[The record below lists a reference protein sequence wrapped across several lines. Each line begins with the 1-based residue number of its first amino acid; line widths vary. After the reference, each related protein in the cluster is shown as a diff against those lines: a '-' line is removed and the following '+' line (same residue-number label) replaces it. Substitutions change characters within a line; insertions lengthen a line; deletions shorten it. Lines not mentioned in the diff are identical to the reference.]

1 MFKESKISTSFT
13 PEASAVVYPGDCLEL
28 LKQIPDETV
37 QLVVTSPPYNLG
49 KEYEQKLELEHYFE
63 QQKTVI
69 TECVR
74 ILKPTGSICWQVGN
88 YVEKGKK
95 GFISPLDAVLCPV
108 FWNLGLKMR
117 NRIIWHFEHG
127 LHCSQRFSGRYE
139 SIIWFTKTDEEQ
151 LGSHLHMSYYA

>member
-49 KEYEQKLELEHYFE
+49 KEYEQKLELEHYLE

-69 TECVR
+69 TR
-74 ILKPTGSICWQVGN
+74 IKRGRFYLIDMAGI
-88 YVEKGKK
+88 
-95 GFISPLDAVLCPV
+95 VL
-108 FWNLGLKMR
+108 LG
-117 NRIIWHFEHG
+117 
-127 LHCSQRFSGRYE
+127 
-139 SIIWFTKTDEEQ
+139 
-151 LGSHLHMSYYA
+151 